1 MRTHYPM
8 ILFIAVAIILFS
20 CNTNSAQQ
28 AINKENII
36 LPSAKHNIDSIQYQ
50 NLINR
55 SEEAFTFC
63 TKKKYN
69 TDYCLLINMQKHSG
83 TFRFYVWDFNAKHA
97 VDSGLVS
104 HGCCDKL
111 WSNDES
117 KEKVQFSN
125 VPESH
130 CSSLGKYRVGKRGV
144 SNWGI
149 KVNYLIHGLEA
160 TNNNAVERSVV
171 LHSWEAIT
179 DAEIYPKGSA
189 ESWGCPAVSNA
200 FMQRLDERLQKSN
213 KSVLLWIFN

>member
-1 MRTHYPM
+1 MRTLSTLFVFV
-8 ILFIAVAIILFS
+8 LFIVFFIACGSNA
-20 CNTNSAQQ
+20 AQQ
-28 AINKENII
+28 NFISVSEKE
-36 LPSAKHNIDSIQYQ
+36 ADKKKTDDSVQYVYL
-50 NLINR
+50 NER
-55 SEEAFTFC
+55 SKEAFNFC

-83 TFRFYVWDFNAKHA
+83 TYRFYVWDFKLQHA

-111 WSNDES
+111 WSSDQS
-117 KEKVQFSN
+117 KEEVQFSN

-144 SNWGI
+144 SSWGI
-149 KVNYLIHGLEA
+149 KVNYLIHGLEE
-160 TNNNAVERSVV
+160 TNDHALERSIV

-179 DAEIYPKGSA
+179 DQEIYPKGSA

-200 FMQRLDERLQKSN
+200 FMTRLDERLQKSE